1 METRTFEN
9 SPRAGTS
16 STGESR
22 TPGSPGVCRTYTGAA
37 QNALEGKG
45 AVTTAKEGEGAT
57 MRDCPKPAHLTAP
70 AADVLTDEDV
80 DFSVYQPNAS
90 ERIVRLAQRKKE
102 RGCPIRDLPNL
113 PPVLRWRDVYETKPS
128 TPPPTGR
135 DEEVGMGL
143 MRSPRV
149 VLRDVMRE
157 FSLPPPQG
165 RDYSTGRD
173 SEDWPAD
180 SDDTAS
186 DISMDSEGLPT
197 IPPERTRLKRRNS
210 DSEDMGPPISK
221 EAVPKAKKGRGRPP
235 TTGQYVGLA
244 KAQADLNKEKEEE
257 RRAAFRAKVEEV
269 ARAAREARE
278 AREAR
283 ASLRASPAPAEDTE
297 QTSAGLAADVERA
310 LEMVTMVATRSSNL
324 KGTYQR
330 ALKEAVASIKVA
342 VTEMRGRGKNEEIR
356 ALEAQND
363 RLLRQVNAMRRELEE
378 LRRRVTGPAADDLQK
393 MLSEVSRSN
402 IETFGNMLNARIA
415 GLEDRLLPEPRR
427 RPPLAADGV
436 GTSASAPITVA
447 KKKTPKP
454 KKVVTAKE
462 PDRNSAEG
470 AVAPLQPPAAPKEKE
485 TERPKKKKRK
495 KRPTMAAQEATKGG
509 QNINAPPAE
518 APWTTI
524 GPQRQKKK
532 GAATPAKAA
541 PRKKKKKAKLRV
553 PATAAITLTL
563 GANAAEKGVTYSDV
577 LLKAKNAVKA
587 SGLAELDIQ
596 KLQLRFRLA
605 QTGAR
610 VLTIPGEGAQ
620 EKADSLAEKLRE
632 VLDPDVVKVGRPAKC
647 VEMRI
652 AGLDDSAT
660 TAEVLEAVSRE
671 GGCPANSI
679 RSGPIRKGRW
689 GDGSLWLSVPVA
701 AAKKLLSLGRLR
713 VGWVSA
719 KVTLLAARPKR
730 CYRCLDTG
738 HLATTCQCPVDR
750 SRNCFRC
757 GKPEHKAAE
766 CREKQPNCFFCEA
779 LGKDKDHVLGS
790 SGCVTAK
797 PLPSTKRR
805 KRRRAPSDKAR
816 PKEPGAGGAGV
827 SQPQP
832 AMEVEP

>member
-1 METRTFEN
+1 METRNFEN

-16 STGESR
+16 NAGESR

-37 QNALEGKG
+37 QNAFEDKG
-45 AVTTAKEGEGAT
+45 AVATAKEGVSAT
-57 MRDCPKPAHLTAP
+57 TREFPKPAHLTAP
-70 AADVLTDEDV
+70 AADAITDEDV
-80 DFSVYQPNAS
+80 DFSVYQPNGV
-90 ERIVRLAQRKKE
+90 ERVKKLAQRKKE

-113 PPVLRWRDVYETKPS
+113 PPVLQYRDVLGTQPRAP
-128 TPPPTGR
+128 TPTGR
-135 DEEVGMGL
+135 DEEVGREL
-143 MRSPRV
+143 TRSPRV

-157 FSLPPPQG
+157 LSIPPPQG
-165 RDYSTGRD
+165 RDHSTGRD

-186 DISMDSEGLPT
+186 DMSMDSEGLPT
-197 IPPERTRLKRRNS
+197 TPDRTRLKRRNS
-210 DSEDMGPPISK
+210 DDDTDPPISK
-221 EAVPKAKKGRGRPP
+221 GAVPKAKKGRGRPP
-235 TTGQYVGLA
+235 TTGQYVGLG
-244 KAQADLNKEKEEE
+244 KAQADLKREKEEE
-257 RRAAFRAKVEEV
+257 RRAMFRAKVEEV
-269 ARAAREARE
+269 AQRAREEREARE
-278 AREAR
+278 SR
-283 ASLRASPAPAEDTE
+283 AALRASPAPAEDTE
-297 QTSAGLAADVERA
+297 ETSAALEAGVERA
-310 LEMVTMVATRSSNL
+310 LDMVTMVATRSSNL

-330 ALKEAVASIKVA
+330 ALKEAVASIKAA
-342 VTEMRGRGKNEEIR
+342 VTEMRGRGQTEEMR

-378 LRRRVTGPAADDLQK
+378 LRRRVSGPAADDLQK

-427 RPPLAADGV
+427 RPPLAAD
-436 GTSASAPITVA
+436 SARPSPGAAQTAAP
-447 KKKTPKP
+447 KKTPKA
-454 KKVVTAKE
+454 KKTAPAMA
-462 PDRNSAEG
+462 PDESSAGG
-470 AVAPLQPPAAPKEKE
+470 AVATIQPPAAPTEKRA
-485 TERPKKKKRK
+485 TKPKKKRK
-495 KRPTMAAQEATKGG
+495 KKQPSMAAQEAAKGG
-509 QNINAPPAE
+509 RNTNTPPAE
-518 APWTTI
+518 APWTTV
-524 GPQRQKKK
+524 GPRRTKKKK

-541 PRKKKKKAKLRV
+541 PKKKKKAKLRA
-553 PATAAITLTL
+553 PNTAAITVTL
-563 GANAAEKGVTYSDV
+563 KEGAAAKGITYSDV
-577 LLKAKNAVKA
+577 LTKAKDAFKTG
-587 SGLAELDIQ
+587 GLAEMGIE
-596 KLQLRFRLA
+596 KVEFRFRQA

-620 EKADSLAEKLRE
+620 EKADVLAAKMRE
-632 VLDPDVVKVGRPAKC
+632 VLDPEVVKIGRPAKC

-660 TAEVLEAVSRE
+660 TADVIEAVVRE
-671 GGCPANSI
+671 GGCPTTSI
-679 RSGPIRKGRW
+679 RSGPITKGRW

-719 KVTLLAARPKR
+719 
-730 CYRCLDTG
+730 
-738 HLATTCQCPVDR
+738 
-750 SRNCFRC
+750 
-757 GKPEHKAAE
+757 KPEHKAAE

-805 KRRRAPSDKAR
+805 KRRGAPSEKAR